1 MQVGTEVRLGNRLYR
16 VIRGTRVQRGTWS
29 AFFMKYDWVDVKTE
43 AARLK
48 VLAAFEAQRAPKEA

>member
-1 MQVGTEVRLGNRLYR
+1 MQVGIEIRLGNRLYR

-43 AARLK
+43 ATRLK